1 MSRRIFFDS
10 SKAADVVVV
19 MPLISNLSA
28 TTNPTSA
35 NDTSQGYEAGS
46 QWVNTS
52 LGITFTCVSAAA
64 GAAVWNQDGIQ
75 GGSDSFASL
84 TVTGS
89 ETLSGTL
96 SVNHTTIAAA
106 GATQGN
112 ATLVTSRKVFV
123 TASASTEGI
132 KLPVWATGLEVDITN
147 TGAAHATKVWPNT
160 GAKITT
166 NATNAADSVLLAA
179 FKDTVYKALTAGI
192 WGVFRSA

>member
-1 MSRRIFFDS
+1 MSRRTFFDS
-10 SKAADVVVV
+10 NKAADVVVV

-75 GGSDSFASL
+75 GGSDSFTNL

-89 ETLSGTL
+89 ETLAGTL
-96 SVNHTTIAAA
+96 SISHTTLAAA

-112 ATLVTSRKVFV
+112 ATLITSRKVNV
-123 TASASTEGI
+123 TASVSTEGV
-132 KLPVWATGLEVDITN
+132 KLPVWATGLEVDVINVGT
-147 TGAAHATKVWPNT
+147 ARKFKVWPNVNAKVST
-160 GAKITT
+160 GAS
-166 NATNAADSVLLAA
+166 NAADATLLPAM
-179 FKDTVYKALTAGI
+179 KDVVYKAVLTNTWMA
-192 WGVFRSA
+192 FRSA